1 MKSILKNNILLIL
14 LAAASIL
21 LFSIGFIFH
30 IEQLIAISLIII
42 ISSSF
47 SITIKDIP
55 NNIIYILFNLTLIF
69 FISGK
74 VIVDGFSG
82 VSFESFPIEEKYH
95 SLLCI
100 YLSHLALY
108 IGYLFFYKNNP
119 LNNKKKSFS
128 TQNYTIVYKILL
140 IIFIISSVAFLIA
153 TIEKILYVYNFGYLM
168 YYTDFKSSLPRLIV
182 YVSNL
187 FYITFFSLAVFP
199 MKNKL
204 KIILYIIFFSCSAL
218 TVFTGQ
224 RSHVALNLI
233 ILLIIII
240 VQNKQKFKDFLN
252 KKNITI
258 LIISICGIFCIFQIT
273 NVIRDNKQMSLSD
286 LNPISFIYKQGA
298 SSNVIAYEKLVED
311 QLDNNLYT
319 LAPIKETINNNRFVK
334 MFFHTKSY
342 EGNTYEVV
350 SKQSYLSYDLSYII
364 LGEDYFKGYGLGTS
378 YIAEV
383 YKDFSYIGV
392 FIFGI
397 IISYLC
403 IVFNNFYK
411 FNFFISY
418 ILLNSLKY
426 FIFLPRWDTLYFVV
440 VSFQSMNFLLILFL
454 LFLPDERIKKLVK
467 LIFRR
472 ELNA

>member
-100 YLSHLALY
+100 YLYHLALY

-233 ILLIIII
+233 ILLII
-240 VQNKQKFKDFLN
+240 K
-252 KKNITI
+252 
-258 LIISICGIFCIFQIT
+258 
-273 NVIRDNKQMSLSD
+273 
-286 LNPISFIYKQGA
+286 
-298 SSNVIAYEKLVED
+298 
-311 QLDNNLYT
+311 
-319 LAPIKETINNNRFVK
+319 
-334 MFFHTKSY
+334 
-342 EGNTYEVV
+342 
-350 SKQSYLSYDLSYII
+350 
-364 LGEDYFKGYGLGTS
+364 
-378 YIAEV
+378 
-383 YKDFSYIGV
+383 
-392 FIFGI
+392 
-397 IISYLC
+397 
-403 IVFNNFYK
+403 
-411 FNFFISY
+411 
-418 ILLNSLKY
+418 ILL
-426 FIFLPRWDTLYFVV
+426 F
-440 VSFQSMNFLLILFL
+440 
-454 LFLPDERIKKLVK
+454 
-467 LIFRR
+467 
-472 ELNA
+472 